1 MRLRAEEFDW
11 LPVKAVRSCAL
22 HELRMTP
29 QPKSYGVGLVLR
41 QQMIH
46 VRCGGQATKG
56 EAC

>member
-1 MRLRAEEFDW
+1 MRPRAEEFDW
-11 LPVKAVRSCAL
+11 LPAEAGTSFAL
-22 HELRMTP
+22 HGHRMTP
-29 QPKSYGVGLVLR
+29 QPNSYRVGLVLR